1 MLRLPIVVVL
11 SLIATVAPAF
21 EHQESK
27 PVLVQRINDEA
38 EAVLTI
44 LDKQRSSE
52 TITDADWSR
61 LLTSEGYVR
70 LKAREASMKRTFDGR
85 TIQIVSLI
93 P

>member
-1 MLRLPIVVVL
+1 MLRVPLVVVL

-44 LDKQRSSE
+44 LDKQRSSVI
-52 TITDADWSR
+52 ITGAPGHQTGDQQLRLRSR
-61 LLTSEGYVR
+61 R
-70 LKAREASMKRTFDGR
+70 
-85 TIQIVSLI
+85 
-93 P
+93 